1 MRKLDDKTR
10 VGFTIIELSLSIAF
24 IAVLSIIVV
33 VIISNAVSS
42 YHRGLTLN
50 QLNTTGMDLVG
61 DMRTAVQSSPAR
73 SPKQECSA
81 AYTDSNTKNRCDN
94 DSGQSFV
101 FRQYKGPVKV
111 NNTGASTSLPVFGV
125 FCTGEYSYLW
135 NSGYYFN
142 DKINRTD
149 LKNGL
154 LLKVMKAGESEPTTY
169 SGFRMLKVQDD
180 TRMVCKIM
188 AGVSL
193 GNASGGSTYVRS
205 TENAAS
211 LPTNNTIDITSQP
224 VDEDPI
230 DLLEGNS
237 LAIYGLSV
245 GVPAEGGAGNMLYAV
260 SFILGTVQG
269 GINIDNNGSNFCA
282 TPEDYER
289 DEDENFDYCA
299 INKFNFAAQ
308 ATGG

>member
-50 QLNTTGMDLVG
+50 QLNTVGMDLVE
-61 DMRTAVQSSPAR
+61 DIRTAVQSSPAR
-73 SPKQECSA
+73 SPKQDCSA
-81 AYTDSNTKNRCDN
+81 AFSDPTNCDK

-101 FRQYKGPVKV
+101 HREYKSTVKIS
-111 NNTGASTSLPVFGV
+111 NSTSSSLPVFGV

-135 NSGYYFN
+135 NSGYYFSG
-142 DKINRTD
+142 KINNATAE
-149 LKNGL
+149 KGL
-154 LLKVMKAGESEPTTY
+154 FLKVMKAGEGEPITY
-169 SGFRMLKVQDD
+169 SDFRLLKVQDD
-180 TRMVCKIM
+180 TRLVCKIM
-188 AGVSL
+188 ARVEL
-193 GNASGGSTYVRS
+193 NNANGGTYRKNNSVV
-205 TENAAS
+205 
-211 LPTNNTIDITSQP
+211 LPTNNLIDITSQP
-224 VDEDPI
+224 IDEDPI

-237 LAIYGLSV
+237 LAIYNLTSA
-245 GVPAEGGAGNMLYAV
+245 VPAEGGAGNMLYAV

>member
-1 MRKLDDKTR
+1 MRKLDNKTR
-10 VGFTIIELSLSIAF
+10 IGFTIVELSLSIAF

-50 QLNTTGMDLVG
+50 QLNTVGMDLVE
-61 DMRTAVQSSPAR
+61 DIRTAVQSSPAR
-73 SPKQECSA
+73 SPKQDCSA
-81 AYTDSNTKNRCDN
+81 AFSDPTNCNK

-101 FRQYKGPVKV
+101 HREYKSTVKIS
-111 NNTGASTSLPVFGV
+111 NSTSSSLPVFGV

-135 NSGYYFN
+135 NSGYYFSG
-142 DKINRTD
+142 KINNATAE
-149 LKNGL
+149 KGL
-154 LLKVMKAGESEPTTY
+154 FLKVMKAGEGEPITY
-169 SGFRMLKVQDD
+169 SDFRLLKVQDD
-180 TRMVCKIM
+180 TRLVCKIM
-188 AGVSL
+188 AGVDL
-193 GNASGGSTYVRS
+193 NNANGGTYRKNNSVV
-205 TENAAS
+205 
-211 LPTNNTIDITSQP
+211 LPTNNLIDITSQP
-224 VDEDPI
+224 IDEDPI

-237 LAIYGLSV
+237 LAIYNLTSA
-245 GVPAEGGAGNMLYAV
+245 VPAEGGAGNMLYAV